1 MSFQPDLKLNQ
12 AQLITFVMIDTNA
25 TEVAGLGSG
34 FTLQLSKAGGA
45 FAPSGGSK
53 AEIGNGWYS
62 YLTTAAETNTAGP
75 LSVKVTG
82 AGAVQQNLVYIVKSE
97 TKNGVAF
104 TYTLTNSVTLLPIAG
119 ATIWFTTD
127 VAGLNVVWAGTTD
140 AFGVA
145 RDTDGNLPFLDPG
158 TYSVWRQAE
167 GYTFTDPDTEV
178 VS

>member
-1 MSFQPDLKLNQ
+1 MSFLPDLKLNQ
-12 AQLITFVMIDTNA
+12 AQMITFVMISA
-25 TEVAGLGSG
+25 AGVEVAGLGNG

-45 FAPSGGSK
+45 FAPSAGTK
-53 AEIGNGWYS
+53 AEISNGWYS
-62 YLTTAAETNTAGP
+62 YLTTAAETDTAGP
-75 LSVKVTG
+75 LSIKVTG

-97 TKNGVAF
+97 TKNGILF
-104 TYTLTNSVTLLPIAG
+104 TYTLTDSVTLLPISG

-140 AFGVA
+140 AFGIA